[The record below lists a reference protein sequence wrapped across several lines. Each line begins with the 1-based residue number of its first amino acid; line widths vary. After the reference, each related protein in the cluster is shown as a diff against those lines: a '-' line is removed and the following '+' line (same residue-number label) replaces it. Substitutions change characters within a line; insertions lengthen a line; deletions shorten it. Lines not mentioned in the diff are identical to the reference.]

1 MRTCALYQ
9 AFEQGPLSVTVLVSV
24 LSGAVFICLM
34 GFSMQE
40 KNAEVWSPTG
50 LSPYDFRQVT
60 SPPWASMSPLHKRE
74 IVFQAQPVSRGH
86 QRGVD

>member
-1 MRTCALYQ
+1 MRTCAPYQ
-9 AFEQGPLSVTVLVSV
+9 AFEQRLLSVTVPVSV

-74 IVFQAQPVSRGH
+74 MVSQAQPVSQGH
-86 QRGVD
+86 QRGVG